1 MNQAQNDRAFA
12 QNQRA
17 LVELQFDDD
26 ETCEGLLVEIT
37 PHSATIDFPLEK
49 ASSLLIGESY
59 WLTFTGGR
67 ATSSIRVLANILYR
81 GEDEHRCRYRFEI
94 SIEDSIAITT
104 LIEHRVSLRVQ
115 PAEGQVIGVEL
126 QADGMRPQSGALDDI
141 SKTGISVVLLVEVG
155 AEIPEEVQMAFRLPD
170 QADEIRVRGILRN
183 RAEGSG
189 ELRLGIEFK
198 PSGAVEFTRH
208 QRLIENYIMFR
219 QIELLR
225 ELRDQRFAES
235 PYDF

>member
-1 MNQAQNDRAFA
+1 MKYDEPMNREDET
-12 QNQRA
+12 QRA

-67 ATSSIRVLANILYR
+67 ATSSIRVLAHIQYR

-104 LIEHRVSLRVQ
+104 LIEHREALRVT
-115 PAEGQVIGVEL
+115 PVEGQIIQVEL
-126 QADGMRPQSGALDDI
+126 RPDDGRPVSSALDSI
-141 SKTGISVVLLVEVG
+141 SKTGLSVVLL
-155 AEIPEEVQMAFRLPD
+155 PEEGDDLPEHVGLSFRLPD
-170 QADEIRVRGILRN
+170 QADEITLRGVRRN
-183 RAEGSG
+183 RFERGG
-189 ELRLGIEFK
+189 ELRLGFEFQ
-198 PSGAVEFTRH
+198 PTSAVEFTRH

-219 QIELLR
+219 QVELLR
-225 ELRDQRFAES
+225 DLRASRLADVYEL
-235 PYDF
+235 